1 MNRYD
6 LSGRKAVITGGA
18 TGIGY
23 ATAER
28 FLKSGADVEIWARNV
43 KTLEAAQKSL
53 GKFGKITYSSVDV
66 SDWDQVRAGA
76 EKAIKAH
83 GQIDILFNNAGL
95 ALDVV
100 PMLDMSIENWK
111 NTVAI
116 NLDSVFFCCRAFVP
130 AMVER
135 GYGRVISTASQ
146 AAKDGNPN
154 QAAYSAAKAGIMA
167 MTKSFGK
174 ELATTGVLVNCICP
188 TVFDTPLFRA
198 TQKEAPGPM
207 QASIDKIAMK
217 RPGLPEE
224 AAALVTWLAS
234 EDCSFNTGFTFDL
247 SGGRSTY

>member
-1 MNRYD
+1 MNKYD

-43 KTLEAAQKSL
+43 KNLEAAQKSL
-53 GKFGKITYSSVDV
+53 SEFGKVTFNSVDV
-66 SDWDQVRAGA
+66 SDWDQVQAGA
-76 EKAIKAH
+76 EKAIKTH
-83 GQIDILFNNAGL
+83 GKVDILFNNAGL
-95 ALDVV
+95 ALEVA
-100 PMLDMSIENWK
+100 PMLDTSIENWK
-111 NTVAI
+111 NTIAI
-116 NLDSVFFCCRAFVP
+116 NLDSVYYCCKVFVP

-135 GYGRVISTASQ
+135 GYGRVINTASQ

-154 QAAYSAAKAGIMA
+154 QAAYSAAKAGVMA

-188 TVFDTPLFRA
+188 TVFDTPLFRE
-198 TQKEAPGPM
+198 TREKAPGPM
-207 QASIDKIAMK
+207 QASIDKVAMK

-224 AAALVTWLAS
+224 AAALATWLAS
-234 EDCSFNTGFTFDL
+234 EDASFSTGFTFDL